1 MCADV
6 PSRRRVDEMNGRF
19 ASVIAAMALLS
30 VQAARG
36 QDAAGASGSDHA
48 APVAARKL
56 TTDVLPDSPPPAPRG
71 NPLSRISID
80 SLSVTRERPLFSAS
94 RRPPPPKPAPT
105 TPPAPNVEA
114 ARPAEPE
121 RPPLILEGTA
131 IGKPR
136 AIALVLDETTK
147 GSVRLHV
154 GEAAEGWQ
162 LRSID
167 ARRVTV
173 EKTGRVVTLSL
184 PTPAEALTNTNVLA
198 SDDPAPPGKGGW
210 GKSRSKNIANWI
222 SRSPVF
228 Y

>member
-30 VQAARG
+30 VHAARG
-36 QDAAGASGSDHA
+36 QDAARASGSDQA
-48 APVAARKL
+48 APVAERKL
-56 TTDVLPDSPPPAPRG
+56 TTDVLPDPPPPPPRG
-71 NPLSRISID
+71 NPLSRISMD

-184 PTPAEALTNTNVLA
+184 PTPAEAPTSATVLA
-198 SDDPAPPGKGGW
+198 SDHPAPPGNGGV

>member
-30 VQAARG
+30 VHAARG
-36 QDAAGASGSDHA
+36 QDADRASGSDQA
-48 APVAARKL
+48 APVAERKL
-56 TTDVLPDSPPPAPRG
+56 TTSPPSPPRG

-94 RRPPPPKPAPT
+94 RRPPPPKPAPA

-121 RPPLILEGTA
+121 RPPLRLEGTA

-222 SRSPVF
+222 SQSPF